1 MFSISLDKNTV
12 NRLYKD
18 RKIGKYKLVE
28 KFKLNEGTVRITVL
42 DEINDYLYSTDVE
55 ILNEGLEY
63 IYTKGDKVEL
73 FIRVK
78 PY

>member
-28 KFKLNEGTVRITVL
+28 KFKLNKDIIRITVL
-42 DEINDYLYSTDVE
+42 DEIKDYLYSTDVKVT
-55 ILNEGLEY
+55 NKDLEY
-63 IYTKGDKVEL
+63 IYSKDNKVEL

-78 PY
+78 PL